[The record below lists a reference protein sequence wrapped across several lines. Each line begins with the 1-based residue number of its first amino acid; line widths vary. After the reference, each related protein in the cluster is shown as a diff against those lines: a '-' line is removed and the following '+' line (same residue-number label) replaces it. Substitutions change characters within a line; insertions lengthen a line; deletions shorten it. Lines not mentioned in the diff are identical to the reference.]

1 VNLAV
6 DIGNTRTKAAVFQ
19 GHAILKTFVIENINF
34 NEEIENIISTHQIE
48 YLVMSSVADIE
59 TKQLKNIQKLVTLFT
74 VSAEAKLPFENLYG
88 TPKTL
93 GIDRVALVAAASTLF
108 PNQNCLVIDAGTCIT
123 YDFLTSDNEYLG
135 GAIAPGLEMRYKS
148 LHTFTAKLPKL
159 SIKVPDNSTGKSTD
173 ESIHSGVVFG
183 IIHEI
188 EGVINQYR
196 QNYSDLTVVLTG
208 GDSNFLSKQ
217 LKSGIFANQNFLVVG
232 LNEILILNHN
242 L

>member
-1 VNLAV
+1 MNLAV

-19 GHAILKTFVIENINF
+19 EHTILETFVIQNVDF
-34 NEEIENIISTHQIE
+34 YEEVKNIISDFQIE
-48 YLVMSSVADIE
+48 RIVMSSVADIE
-59 TKQLKNIQKLVTLFT
+59 TKYLKKIEKM
-74 VSAEAKLPFENLYG
+74 VSVFVVSTEMKLPFNNRYG

-93 GIDRVALVAAASTLF
+93 GIDRIALAAAASKLYS
-108 PNQNCLVIDAGTCIT
+108 NQNCLVIDAGTCIT
-123 YDFLTSDNEYLG
+123 YDFLNSKNEYLG
-135 GAIAPGLEMRYKS
+135 GAIAPGLEMRYKA
-148 LHTFTAKLPKL
+148 LNTFTAKLPKL
-159 SIKVPDNSTGKSTD
+159 SIHVPNNPIGKSTD

-183 IIHEI
+183 VIHEI
-188 EGVINQYR
+188 EGVINRYQ
-196 QNYSDLTVVLTG
+196 QNYPDLTVVLTG